1 MLCAVLQSAVP
12 ALKAAGG
19 ALVGADELSRALGVV
34 GAASAEDCTSILE
47 CLDGDGTITVEEFR
61 IVADLL

>member
-34 GAASAEDCTSILE
+34 GAASAEDCAAIIE
-47 CLDGDGTITVEEFR
+47 CLDGDGDR
-61 IVADLL
+61 RRRWRHHH

>member
-1 MLCAVLQSAVP
+1 VLCAVLQSAVP

-34 GAASAEDCTSILE
+34 GAASAEDYASILE
-47 CLDGDGTITVEEFR
+47 CLDGDGAITVEEFR
-61 IVADLL
+61 LVADLL